1 MFNVSE
7 LFGFNND
14 FIQMAGTAF
23 DNLDQPS
30 FMDYFEALGDIDY
43 DTEELT
49 LDAMMMLTG
58 CAIGAMYMKA
68 LMDEFIDDKTRAK
81 VLEVGSEES
90 NKVYEDAMNTIW
102 KGIDENMVH
111 YKQS

>member
-14 FIQMAGTAF
+14 FVQMTGTAF

-43 DTEELT
+43 DVEELT
-49 LDAMMMLTG
+49 LDNMMMLTG
-58 CAIGAMYMKA
+58 CAIGAAYMKA
-68 LMDEFIDDKTRAK
+68 LMDEFIDDEVRAK
-81 VLEVGSEES
+81 VLEVGSEEGD
-90 NKVYEDAMNTIW
+90 KVYEDAMKTIC
-102 KGIDENMVH
+102 KGIEENMVR